1 MSAIVSD
8 LADVAMTWSALK
20 GMASCPAMCRHL
32 ALRPDGAE
40 QTLAMRMGSGLA
52 AIVGG
57 LPLVV
62 FDGQRRKG
70 SAKTPSAWDLFRDE
84 HAGHVILNPREHEV
98 AAGMVAALQNDPIAA
113 PLLFGDGV
121 EHEIPMA
128 WEVNGRAYRTRGVDF
143 LKSGA
148 WIGELKQSRTV
159 QPGRFERDSLRA
171 LYPCQVEV
179 YDEGEA
185 IVTGRDRDRHPLRR
199 YIIAVEPA
207 PPHLVCVYELTQPAL
222 DFARRT
228 IGSYR
233 SQLRVCEQANSW
245 PGYAQAA
252 VPFDVPEYDP
262 DEDDDGEEMAPDAGP
277 FDSATWGNDGDEAQP
292 EF

>member
-1 MSAIVSD
+1 MTAIVSD
-8 LADVAMTWSALK
+8 LADIAMTWSALK

-57 LPLVV
+57 LPLLVYH
-62 FDGQRRKG
+62 GRRAGKEWASYQAAAG
-70 SAKTPSAWDLFRDE
+70 DTLILNERE
-84 HAGHVILNPREHEV
+84 HATAR
-98 AAGMVAALQNDPIAA
+98 AMVAALQNDPIAA
-113 PLLFGDGV
+113 PLLFGEGV

-143 LKSGA
+143 IRRGA

-179 YDEGEA
+179 YDEGES
-185 IVTGRDRDRHPLRR
+185 IVTGRDRDRHPLKK

-207 PPHLVCVYELTQPAL
+207 PPHLVCVYELTAPAV

-233 SQLRVCEQANSW
+233 SQLRVCEAANQW

-277 FDSATWGNDGDEAQP
+277 FESAMWGNDGDEVQP